1 VAITAPVPRPP
12 HRFWRRESRWMTIS
26 RHPGSCADPLPTCAV
41 RPTRDSSLRSTRP
54 PTVSPADFR
63 SELDPRS
70 LDPDRSFWSA
80 FAELIRGQTS
90 PTDFC
95 NCITTCEQ
103 PNPNSSILAGTET
116 SISFLF
122 FDVPRPLPCGSGG
135 TRRAA
140 LRPPVPAPVL
150 VPLGCPSL
158 PNRDADSNASP
169 PKLAPWSI
177 VRIDVHGSKDRAKD
191 ASPGAC
197 DDVSCLRRVHAHRS
211 RMLTAFPS
219 SASSGH
225 PLSSARQL
233 PWEDTHERRRT
244 DLGPR
249 SDDAPRRAPPSRRP
263 GCLSPPRH
271 AKDDSSTR
279 RDCSLRPSRRL
290 SRSRRPHSPL
300 CATGVFEGHCKVTV
314 RSPALP

>member
-1 VAITAPVPRPP
+1 
-12 HRFWRRESRWMTIS
+12 
-26 RHPGSCADPLPTCAV
+26 V
-41 RPTRDSSLRSTRP
+41 RPTRDSSLRPTRP

-95 NCITTCEQ
+95 NCVTTTCGQ
-103 PNPNSSILAGTET
+103 PNPSSWILAGTET

-122 FDVPRPLPCGSGG
+122 FLVSRPLPCGSGD

-140 LRPPVPAPVL
+140 LRSPVPAPVL
-150 VPLGCPSL
+150 VPPGCPSL
-158 PNRDADSNASP
+158 PNRDADSNAPP
-169 PKLAPWSI
+169 PKLAPRSI
-177 VRIDVHGSKDRAKD
+177 VRINVHGSKDRAKD
-191 ASPGAC
+191 ASPGTC
-197 DDVSCLRRVHAHRS
+197 DDLSCLCWVRAHRS

-219 SASSGH
+219 SASFGH

-233 PWEDTHERRRT
+233 PREDTRKRRRT

-249 SDDAPRRAPPSRRP
+249 SDDTPRRVPPFRGP

-271 AKDDSSTR
+271 AKELINAKGLLPPAFAPAL
-279 RDCSLRPSRRL
+279 SLTPPTLVPASGD
-290 SRSRRPHSPL
+290 
-300 CATGVFEGHCKVTV
+300 GVLDGHCKVTV
-314 RSPALP
+314 RSPASP

>member
-1 VAITAPVPRPP
+1 LPSLFEA
-12 HRFWRRESRWMTIS
+12 RRR
-26 RHPGSCADPLPTCAV
+26 LPT
-41 RPTRDSSLRSTRP
+41 
-54 PTVSPADFR
+54 
-63 SELDPRS
+63 
-70 LDPDRSFWSA
+70 SA
-80 FAELIRGQTS
+80 TA
-90 PTDFC
+90 
-95 NCITTCEQ
+95 ITTCGQ
-103 PNPNSSILAGTET
+103 LNPSSSILAGTET

-122 FDVPRPLPCGSGG
+122 FDMPRPLPCGSGG

-140 LRPPVPAPVL
+140 LRPYVKAPVL

-158 PNRDADSNASP
+158 PNRDADSYAP
-169 PKLAPWSI
+169 PPRLAPRSI

-197 DDVSCLRRVHAHRS
+197 NDVSCLRRVHAHRS

-233 PWEDTHERRRT
+233 PREDTRERRRT

-249 SDDAPRRAPPSRRP
+249 SDEAPRRAPPSSRP

-271 AKDDSSTR
+271 AKEWSSR

-300 CATGVFEGHCKVTV
+300 CAEGV
-314 RSPALP
+314 S

>member
-1 VAITAPVPRPP
+1 MAITAPVPRPP

-140 LRPPVPAPVL
+140 LRPPIPAPVL

-169 PKLAPWSI
+169 PKLAPRSI

-249 SDDAPRRAPPSRRP
+249 SDDTPRRVPPSRGP
-263 GCLSPPRH
+263 GCL
-271 AKDDSSTR
+271 
-279 RDCSLRPSRRL
+279 
-290 SRSRRPHSPL
+290 
-300 CATGVFEGHCKVTV
+300 
-314 RSPALP
+314 